1 MAHVAKYKKESVK
14 EFTRLLDEYPI
25 IGVVNMKN
33 LPTKQLQKM
42 RENLRGKVE
51 LRMTKKRL
59 IKLAIENSTKP
70 DIGKLKDHLK
80 GMPALLFTKENPFS
94 LFSTLKK
101 NKSKAPIGAGQTA
114 PNDIIVPAGKTS
126 FSPGPVIGE
135 LGAYKI
141 MTGIEDGKI
150 AIKKDCVVAKEGD
163 IVNAKLAGLLTR
175 LGIEPMEIGLNL
187 VAVYE
192 NKEIM
197 TKDVLDIDEDAY
209 RKNFETAAAMAFNL
223 AINAGY
229 PTTETI
235 RLLIQIAAS
244 ESRAL
249 TKEADILTD
258 ETVGTLLAKAE
269 SQADSLNS
277 KLDIKKP
284 EEKSS
289 GVQSETELP
298 VQEEAKIEEAPKEED
313 KPAEPTEKPVEEAP
327 KVEEVKEEP
336 AKEEEK
342 SEEVKE
348 ETETKVKKEKEPKTK
363 KEAPKEKKPKKQQSK
378 SK

>member
-249 TKEADILTD
+249 AKEADILTD

-277 KLDIKKP
+277 KLDIKMPAPEAKVEEVK
-284 EEKSS
+284 EEK
-289 GVQSETELP
+289 
-298 VQEEAKIEEAPKEED
+298 K
-313 KPAEPTEKPVEEAP
+313 VEEKTPVA
-327 KVEEVKEEP
+327 EEVKEEP

-348 ETETKVKKEKEPKTK
+348 EVKVEKEEKKES
-363 KEAPKEKKPKKQQSK
+363 PKEKKPKKQPSK